1 MKLILL
7 SKCIINLEHVA
18 IVHYPDAREVI
29 VRFTSGQSQ
38 TFRDRDAAAIWDA
51 CSSMTIAPFAA
62 HRQPPQ
68 NNAEREMRNAESQEG
83 QT

>member
-7 SKCIINLEHVA
+7 SKCIINLEHVE
-18 IVHYPDAREVI
+18 IVHMPDAREVV
-29 VRFTSGQSQ
+29 VRLVDGQVHH
-38 TFRDRDAAAIWDA
+38 FRDRDAAAIWDA

-68 NNAEREMRNAESQEG
+68 AAAIAAKENCHE
-83 QT
+83 